1 MENPERID
9 ALMRQ
14 GLAEGVFPGAVLLV
28 SRAGS
33 RHFMAAYGSA
43 NQYTG
48 RPVTLDTVF
57 DLASLTKPLATALA
71 VMDLLEKGKIALDQP
86 VGEILPE
93 FLSAD
98 DARSG
103 GGKRKIRIDHLLAHV
118 SGLPDYRPFYK
129 ELCLWPLAERRRKLL
144 FCLRRLPLLSAPG
157 EKVFYSD
164 PGFMLLALAIEKIA
178 GCRLDRYVQTQ
189 IYEKRGIRDL
199 FFIDTRQPPPDRAY
213 AATEYCPWR
222 QRLIEGAVHD
232 ENAYAL
238 GGVCGHAGLFGTSVA
253 VDALL
258 RGLLQCLAGENR
270 WFSRSIL
277 ASFLRSYPGSGRAL
291 GFDMPSVRDSSAG
304 SRMERNRTFGHLGFT
319 GTSFWMETARAITV
333 VLLTNRVH
341 PGRRNERI
349 KAFRPQL
356 HDCIM
361 SGF

>member
-1 MENPERID
+1 MQNQGQID

-14 GLAEGVFPGAVLLV
+14 GLAEGAFPGAVLLV
-28 SRAGS
+28 SRKGR
-33 RHFMAAYGSA
+33 RHYIAAYGCA

-48 RPVTLDTVF
+48 YPVTLDTVF

-71 VMDLLEKGKIALDQP
+71 VMNLLEEGRIALNQP

-93 FLSAD
+93 VLDAD
-98 DARSG
+98 EVRGG
-103 GGKRKIRIDHLLAHV
+103 GGKARIRIIHLLAHV

-129 ELCLWPLAERRRKLL
+129 DLCFWPLAERRRKLL
-144 FCLRRLPLLSAPG
+144 FCLRRLPLLSVPG
-157 EKVFYSD
+157 EKVLYSD
-164 PGFMLLALAIEKIA
+164 PGFMLLALAIERIS

-189 IYEKRGIRDL
+189 VYEKRGVRDL
-199 FFIDTRQPPPDRAY
+199 FFIDTRKPQPARPY

-222 QRLIEGAVHD
+222 RRLIEGTVHD

-238 GGVCGHAGLFGTSVA
+238 GGVCGHAGLFGTAAA

-258 RGLLQCLAGENR
+258 LGLLQCLEAEND
-270 WFSRSIL
+270 WFTRSIL
-277 ASFLRSYPGSGRAL
+277 SYFLSPYPGSGRAL
-291 GFDMPSVRDSSAG
+291 GFDMPSARDSSAG
-304 SRMERNRTFGHLGFT
+304 SRMEKNSTFGHLGFT
-319 GTSFWMETARAITV
+319 GTSFWMETTRGISI

-349 KAFRPQL
+349 KAFRPAL